1 MCNVVLLCGAGAPPA
16 RPRASAAE
24 KPCPFPAVTTT
35 TMTITRRTIGEVIAW
50 IWTILAAGGGVM
62 LLFERGPWPLTNG
75 WFALASGL
83 AACPLTA
90 WASTRILGK
99 TPSGRVRFAAA
110 ALIWLAGQTARR
122 IGM

>member
-1 MCNVVLLCGAGAPPA
+1 MTKKIAG
-16 RPRASAAE
+16 E
-24 KPCPFPAVTTT
+24 IV
-35 TMTITRRTIGEVIAW
+35 AW

-62 LLFERGPWPLTNG
+62 LLIQRGPWPLTNG

-90 WASTRILGK
+90 WASTRILGI
-99 TPSGRVRFAAA
+99 TPSGHVRFAAA
-110 ALIWLAGQTARR
+110 ALIWLAGQIARR